1 MKCNSDMSQSC
12 KSCFPDSNN
21 NTNCYGGQGAPGK
34 GGYTGATPPMP
45 PRKVQ
50 VTAKILFGSV
60 SAITTM
66 KNQEKAAKRKSQ

>member
-1 MKCNSDMSQSC
+1 MSETC

-21 NTNCYGGQGAPGK
+21 NSTNCYRGQGAPSK

-60 SAITTM
+60 NAITTM
-66 KNQEKAAKRKSQ
+66 KNQEKSAKRKPQ